1 MEHRLTVFASLR
13 CPSELGLSSS
23 SSSSSMKVEVLEE
36 GSESTEFIKA
46 LGPQDKKAYDCML
59 KGVSFSYVCHQEHDL
74 FLAGFPSS
82 CFDAFLLESHQQSL
96 KETLKFRDNIQ
107 EQQQTRVN

>member
-23 SSSSSMKVEVLEE
+23 SSNVKVEVLEE
-36 GSESTEFIKA
+36 GSESTDFIKA

-59 KGVSFSYVCHQEHDL
+59 KGASFS
-74 FLAGFPSS
+74 
-82 CFDAFLLESHQQSL
+82 
-96 KETLKFRDNIQ
+96 
-107 EQQQTRVN
+107 

>member
-23 SSSSSMKVEVLEE
+23 SSSSVKVEVLEE

-59 KGVSFSYVCHQEHDL
+59 KGASFS
-74 FLAGFPSS
+74 
-82 CFDAFLLESHQQSL
+82 
-96 KETLKFRDNIQ
+96 
-107 EQQQTRVN
+107 